1 MRLILLTGCRSGEV
15 RRLRWR
21 DVTRDV
27 TRDRLVLRESK
38 TGSRQVQ
45 LGEDARNL
53 LDGLSKPRSGEW
65 VFPGRAPEGH
75 LSEGALYWFWC
86 WVRDEAGSVGN
97 ARRHDLRHRFASHAV
112 LQGVP
117 LPVVSRLLGP
127 QATKHDAALCP
138 RGRPRDR
145 GSRRTHWRNH
155 RERTGYFWV
164 SSGDIDALCLTRRG
178 ACHHPSL
185 DAPKNSPESRLTILD
200 RTYSIS

>member
-38 TGSRQVQ
+38 TGPRQVL
-45 LGEDARNL
+45 LGEAARNL

-112 LQGVP
+112 LQGAP
-117 LPVVSRLLGP
+117 LPVVSRLLGHKRP
-127 QATKHDAALCP
+127 SMTLRYAHVGDRETEAAAERIGATIAKELDISGSAQAT
-138 RGRPRDR
+138 
-145 GSRRTHWRNH
+145 
-155 RERTGYFWV
+155 
-164 SSGDIDALCLTRRG
+164 
-178 ACHHPSL
+178 
-185 DAPKNSPESRLTILD
+185 
-200 RTYSIS
+200 